1 MSRYEIGAGGALRWS
16 EGATVNERS
25 MNKNAGMFRCS
36 ELAARRK
43 GHRSGKETAG
53 LYIKA
58 RRTKVGGANNYW
70 HDTVEAKYRI
80 RTILTRTASS

>member
-1 MSRYEIGAGGALRWS
+1 MQTSRPEKIVLFFFKFARAHTERDLKMSRYEIGAGGALRWS

-43 GHRSGKETAG
+43 GHRSGKKTAG
-53 LYIKA
+53 L
-58 RRTKVGGANNYW
+58 
-70 HDTVEAKYRI
+70 
-80 RTILTRTASS
+80 